1 MKKFILIKFHM
12 LQSLLLILQANRDLL
27 SNEMQQM
34 RQQLK
39 YLQAELCSRGG
50 APTDELRVFIITEIC
65 IWIIMRWN
73 EFLCVAWC
81 STGS

>member
-1 MKKFILIKFHM
+1 M
-12 LQSLLLILQANRDLL
+12 LQSLLLILQANRDLI

-50 APTDELRVFIITEIC
+50 APADEVRVFITIETC
-65 IWIIMRWN
+65 ILN
-73 EFLCVAWC
+73 
-81 STGS
+81 